1 MQDKEFAA
9 ILQDEPM
16 QPLALVPLTEEEQV
30 CHQHA
35 HTLPN
40 KLIPANAELFQLV
53 VISQHD
59 TTSVPKRA
67 VLLVNKCGC
76 ELTFLTFLPFCSF
89 HSLSLSAEEFLHVCE
104 QCGSAEA
111 HGKRGGWGRPSWS
124 GPRTR
129 GHTRRSR

>member
-30 CHQHA
+30 CHT

-40 KLIPANAELFQLV
+40 IPPHANVEPFQL

-59 TTSVPKRA
+59 TTWAPKRA
-67 VLLVNKCGC
+67 ALSVNKCGR

-104 QCGSAEA
+104 QCGGAEA

-129 GHTRRSR
+129 GHARRPR